1 MSSSA
6 VPNAPDLDKTIE
18 AAQAELARAVQI
30 CSLRNDPLRHPLE
43 ALSATLGAMHR
54 IFADGSRAVA
64 DQIAN
69 APHAVSKAE
78 LDEACERIAATVAAN
93 SRETMKAGGRDIAN
107 WAVMRLD
114 RSTTILFWSLVVG
127 ALIVGGLL
135 DRFVIEPAASRPL
148 VYICAMTGPNGTCQ
162 RGAWVN
168 Q

>member
-6 VPNAPDLDKTIE
+6 VPIAPDLDKTIE

-69 APHAVSKAE
+69 APHPVSKAE
-78 LDEACERIAATVAAN
+78 LDEACERIAATVAAH
-93 SRETMKAGGRDIAN
+93 SRQAMKAGGRDIAN
-107 WAVMRLD
+107 WAVTRLD
-114 RSTTILFWSLVVG
+114 RSTTIFGPSSSVLLSLAG
-127 ALIVGGLL
+127 CLTASSSNPRRAGLPCISA
-135 DRFVIEPAASRPL
+135 R
-148 VYICAMTGPNGTCQ
+148 
-162 RGAWVN
+162 
-168 Q
+168 